1 MKITVEIPDEEIES
15 AVIKLLT
22 ERISENLYEKWRGA
36 GYAYR
41 KDIKAIIRE
50 LMKENMDDFTDRAVK
65 AAAASIENRGIKK
78 LMEEIK

>member
-15 AVIKLLT
+15 AVTKLLT
-22 ERISENLYEKWRGA
+22 ERISENLYEKWRGE